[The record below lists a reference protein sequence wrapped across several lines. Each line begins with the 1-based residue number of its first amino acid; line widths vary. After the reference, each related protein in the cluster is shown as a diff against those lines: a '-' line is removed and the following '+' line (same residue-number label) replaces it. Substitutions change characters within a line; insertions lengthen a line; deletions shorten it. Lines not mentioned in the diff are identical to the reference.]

1 MMKFEAPEVEI
12 IAFDEE
18 DVIRTSSGIVT
29 EDDNIFGGINTNDI
43 KTVLNS

>member
-1 MMKFEAPEVEI
+1 MKFEAPEVEI

-29 EDDNIFGGINTNDI
+29 EDDNIFGNGTRSIDNY
-43 KTVLNS
+43 LNS